1 MMTGESLA
9 IFVFGQ
15 WRDKKRFV
23 SFLRKVH
30 CRALAGSLVFPRM
43 AVGKIRLKDV
53 AEKAGVAVNT
63 ASTILNKRP
72 NSWASKETEKRV
84 FDAAKELGYRPN
96 RAAVALQ
103 SGRFMTIGLLIA
115 DLENPY
121 YTHFSEVFGNQIEK
135 KGYDLL
141 IENWRTDLER
151 EKKLLAD
158 MVHRNV
164 DGVVA
169 FVSDVDEH
177 REFLESQTASGFPI
191 VVLGMPGEDG
201 GKLDL
206 VTPNFS
212 DGLKEAA
219 QRLHELGHRKYT
231 FLSAK
236 SGGQRVGGRPSI
248 FKEIVDGFG
257 DSEVEIKDC
266 GPTIAE
272 ARERGLEI
280 LKGPDRPSAVV
291 ALNDLT
297 AFGIMRAAKDL
308 GLRVPEDV
316 SVVGV
321 DGIPM
326 AEQLVVSLSTVAQQH
341 EKMAAK
347 AIEFLVARMESKE
360 VLPPQLANFPTKFI
374 ERESVG
380 PVA

>member
-1 MMTGESLA
+1 MSL
-9 IFVFGQ
+9 GPHL
-15 WRDKKRFV
+15 DKKRFNA
-23 SFLRKVH
+23 FLVNAYCSGKGGL
-30 CRALAGSLVFPRM
+30 LACLRM

-121 YTHFSEVFGNQIEK
+121 YTHFSEVFGNQIEE

-151 EKKLLAD
+151 EKKLLTD

-177 REFLESQTASGFPI
+177 REFLESQIAAGFPI

-201 GKLDL
+201 GRLDL
-206 VTPNFS
+206 VTPNFLQ
-212 DGLKEAA
+212 GLGEAA
-219 QRLHELGHRKYT
+219 RRLHELGHRKYT

-248 FKEIVDGFG
+248 FKGIIDGFG
-257 DSEVEIKDC
+257 DSSVEIKDC
-266 GPTIAE
+266 GPTISE

-280 LKGPDRPSAVV
+280 LDREDRPTAVV
-291 ALNDLT
+291 ALNDFT

-308 GLRVPEDV
+308 GLRIPEDV

-341 EKMAAK
+341 EEMAAK
-347 AIEFLVARMESKE
+347 AIEFLLTRIESKE
-360 VLPPQLANFPTKFI
+360 VLPPQVASFPTNFI

-380 PVA
+380 PVS

>member
-1 MMTGESLA
+1 
-9 IFVFGQ
+9 
-15 WRDKKRFV
+15 
-23 SFLRKVH
+23 
-30 CRALAGSLVFPRM
+30 M

-121 YTHFSEVFGNQIEK
+121 YTHFSEVFGNQIEE

-177 REFLESQTASGFPI
+177 REFLESQTASR
-191 VVLGMPGEDG
+191 
-201 GKLDL
+201 L
-206 VTPNFS
+206 VR
-212 DGLKEAA
+212 
-219 QRLHELGHRKYT
+219 Q
-231 FLSAK
+231 
-236 SGGQRVGGRPSI
+236 SI
-248 FKEIVDGFG
+248 A
-257 DSEVEIKDC
+257 S
-266 GPTIAE
+266 
-272 ARERGLEI
+272 
-280 LKGPDRPSAVV
+280 
-291 ALNDLT
+291 
-297 AFGIMRAAKDL
+297 
-308 GLRVPEDV
+308 
-316 SVVGV
+316 
-321 DGIPM
+321 
-326 AEQLVVSLSTVAQQH
+326 
-341 EKMAAK
+341 
-347 AIEFLVARMESKE
+347 
-360 VLPPQLANFPTKFI
+360 
-374 ERESVG
+374 
-380 PVA
+380 